1 MNRRGPALEAALAA
15 VLERSIDRVGDGCLL
30 GPAFHV
36 VADYGDG
43 GGRLGAGVAI
53 RADRLPIVA
62 DAPVSSSDVEIVEQ
76 RDVDDA
82 ENRPR
87 ILESGSRSVFEHR
100 HRRRERRQSRLEVVR
115 PVQRIHEPGV
125 LARPLVAARFLGDDG
140 VVGKFGTDHLEKPS
154 FRLRICAGFHV
165 VDTRVDVRV
174 LRAVGVAQVRAAGRA
189 GFDRGSL
196 EFVEDRHGT
205 RVRPILTWSLFFP
218 DRFSVGPIAFRS
230 VLVAVNPRSRMDDQ
244 QAAVADFVETYGL
257 ETPPEF
263 RLLDLVS
270 EVGELAKDAN
280 TSTEYGDVP
289 RELELA
295 TDEIG
300 DVLFATLALADSL
313 EVDAGD
319 ALEEALEKYER
330 RLSDEGTPGSG
341 E

>member
-1 MNRRGPALEAALAA
+1 
-15 VLERSIDRVGDGCLL
+15 
-30 GPAFHV
+30 
-36 VADYGDG
+36 
-43 GGRLGAGVAI
+43 
-53 RADRLPIVA
+53 
-62 DAPVSSSDVEIVEQ
+62 
-76 RDVDDA
+76 
-82 ENRPR
+82 
-87 ILESGSRSVFEHR
+87 
-100 HRRRERRQSRLEVVR
+100 
-115 PVQRIHEPGV
+115 
-125 LARPLVAARFLGDDG
+125 
-140 VVGKFGTDHLEKPS
+140 
-154 FRLRICAGFHV
+154 
-165 VDTRVDVRV
+165 
-174 LRAVGVAQVRAAGRA
+174 
-189 GFDRGSL
+189 
-196 EFVEDRHGT
+196 
-205 RVRPILTWSLFFP
+205 
-218 DRFSVGPIAFRS
+218 
-230 VLVAVNPRSRMDDQ
+230 MDDQ